1 MTSKIALAGRAEH
14 SANRLID
21 ENLIKAIASGSEAA
35 MRTLYRRHHLPVYR
49 FIVRFGLDADCAED
63 VVSEV
68 FLEVWR
74 RASTFE
80 FRSQVS
86 TWILA
91 IVRFKSLTTLG
102 RRREAQRDESSI
114 EILADNA
121 DTPEQSILHSDRSA
135 QLRSCLDKLSV
146 QHREIVDLV
155 YYHETS
161 VEEAAKILHLP
172 KNTVKTRMFYARKH
186 LARLIATHVDFDY
199 LMFAQAA

>member
-1 MTSKIALAGRAEH
+1 MTSNDALTGRAEH

-49 FIVRFGLDADCAED
+49 FIVRFGLDPDCAENL
-63 VVSEV
+63 VSEV

-91 IVRFKSLTTLG
+91 IARFKSLTTLG
-102 RRREAQRDESSI
+102 RRREESRPRKSGQ
-114 EILADNA
+114 D
-121 DTPEQSILHSDRSA
+121 DRWSF
-135 QLRSCLDKLSV
+135 CLTAGTLCPSN
-146 QHREIVDLV
+146 REI
-155 YYHETS
+155 
-161 VEEAAKILHLP
+161 
-172 KNTVKTRMFYARKH
+172 R
-186 LARLIATHVDFDY
+186 
-199 LMFAQAA
+199 